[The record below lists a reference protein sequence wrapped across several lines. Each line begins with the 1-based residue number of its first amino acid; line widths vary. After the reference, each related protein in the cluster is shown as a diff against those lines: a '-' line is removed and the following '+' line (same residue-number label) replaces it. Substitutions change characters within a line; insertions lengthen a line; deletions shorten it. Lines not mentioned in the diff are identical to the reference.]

1 MRSIFTSA
9 TRCAAK
15 WIKNQEDVQLVSDT
29 QDAFVRC
36 VELVLETNGVNVD
49 CENKIGITPISF
61 AVTMGTEKVTQLL
74 LISKACIT
82 TETDDGDTVEELI
95 QQKMPHLVGEIV
107 AANRENKDTVENKL
121 FQLLYFESYEPGKFI
136 EEWERAEG
144 NNNRVLVDADNGN
157 YTFLQFCCD
166 QGTK

>member
-1 MRSIFTSA
+1 
-9 TRCAAK
+9 
-15 WIKNQEDVQLVSDT
+15 
-29 QDAFVRC
+29 
-36 VELVLETNGVNVD
+36 
-49 CENKIGITPISF
+49 
-61 AVTMGTEKVTQLL
+61 MGTEKVTQLL
-74 LISKACIT
+74 LRSKACIT

-121 FQLLYFESYEPGKFI
+121 FQLLYFETYEPGKFV
-136 EEWERAEG
+136 EEWERAES